1 MDKFWS
7 CCGIDG
13 KSVSQQF
20 LFHVARIAAA
30 PGLVYGLALIHILAC
45 RISTKRK
52 KGLLQN
58 IICSLLSDK
67 FLLFH
72 LSTWKGAYYIQEI
85 AYVQPPFYLSHHSCL

>member
-30 PGLVYGLALIHILAC
+30 PGLVYGD
-45 RISTKRK
+45 
-52 KGLLQN
+52 
-58 IICSLLSDK
+58 SL
-67 FLLFH
+67 
-72 LSTWKGAYYIQEI
+72 
-85 AYVQPPFYLSHHSCL
+85 C